1 MIRYFKLAATL
12 MFSVFLMANTG
23 CKDKNA
29 ETGPLEIPAEVGSNQ
44 VVEHYAYILS
54 YNELHEQADWV
65 AYELTKA
72 EAESEVVSRDDNFR
86 ADPDVTTGSAA
97 LDDYKYSGYDRGHLI
112 PAADNKWSETAMSES
127 FFLSNMSP
135 QLHEFNDGKWK
146 YLEFQVRDWAISYS
160 KIYVATGPVLR
171 SGLPTIGENKVSIPE
186 FYYKVILD
194 GETTKAIGF
203 IMPHVDIQDSFK
215 NYAVSVD
222 EVEAQT
228 GIDFFHFLDDDTEAR
243 LESTLNLSDWT
254 FTYYK

>member
-1 MIRYFKLAATL
+1 MMRHLKLITAL
-12 MFSVFLMANTG
+12 SFSIFLFANSG

-29 ETGPLEIPAEVGSNQ
+29 QTGPLEIPAEVGSNQ
-44 VVEHYAYILS
+44 VVEHYAYTLS

-72 EAESEVVSRDDNFR
+72 EAESEVASRTDDFR
-86 ADPDVTTGSAA
+86 EDPDVSTGSAA
-97 LDDYKYSGYDRGHLI
+97 LGDYRNSGYDRGHLI

-135 QLHEFNDGKWK
+135 QLHAFNDGKWK
-146 YLEFQVRDWAISYS
+146 YLEFQVRDWAIMYG
-160 KIYVATGPVLR
+160 KIYVATGPILR
-171 SGLPTIGENKVSIPE
+171 TGLPTIGENKVSIPE
-186 FYYKVILD
+186 FYYKVIMD
-194 GETTKAIGF
+194 GETKKAIGF
-203 IMPHVDIQDSFK
+203 ILPHIDIEDSFK

-228 GIDFFHFLDDDTEAR
+228 GIDFFHFLDDDSEAQ
-243 LESTLNLSDWT
+243 LESTLNLSAWE